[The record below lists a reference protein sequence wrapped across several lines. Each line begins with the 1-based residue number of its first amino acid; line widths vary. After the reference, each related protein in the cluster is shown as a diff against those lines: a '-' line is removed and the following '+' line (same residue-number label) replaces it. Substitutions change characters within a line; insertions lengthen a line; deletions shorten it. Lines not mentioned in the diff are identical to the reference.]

1 MNKKTE
7 LAKNTLIILLG
18 KFCTQFL
25 SFFLLPLYTK
35 YLTTSE
41 YGIYDLINT
50 YLILLVPVISLE
62 LSDALFRFLID
73 ARENEKKER
82 KIISSIL
89 CGIIVIIVIVSL
101 LAIFAGIFIK
111 IEYLYF
117 IIFDVIAMTFSSFA
131 LQSAR
136 GLGNNREYA
145 CGSIVTAFLTITISG
160 LFLIFTQLKIE
171 GILISIGISN
181 LACYLYIY
189 LRLKLYKLIK
199 IKEYDKMQLKSAL
212 KYALPLIPNS
222 ISWWIINVSDRTM
235 ITAMIGSSA
244 NGIYSVA
251 NKFSSAFVSLY
262 SVFNLSWSESA
273 SLYINDADKDKF
285 FNETINEML
294 KLFSCIGLGIIG
306 FMPFVFNIFV
316 DANYNEA
323 YNYIP
328 LLILGSMLNIYVGL
342 ISAIYVA
349 KKKSKEIAKTSTFA
363 ALINIFINLF
373 ILKVLG
379 IYGACLSTVIA
390 FLAMFIYRYID
401 LQKYIKL
408 KLNIKFVISFI
419 IIMCLSNYLY
429 YKNNYY
435 WNIINLCIIISYSF
449 FINVN
454 FIKEIIQIII
464 NKIHIKKI

>member
-1 MNKKTE
+1 MNKKKQ

-89 CGIIVIIVIVSL
+89 CGIIVIVVIVSL

-117 IIFDVIAMTFSSFA
+117 IIFDVIAMTFSNFA

-160 LFLIFTQLKIE
+160 AFLIFTQLKIE

-189 LRLKLYKLIK
+189 FRLKLYKLIK
-199 IKEYDKMQLKSAL
+199 IKEYDKIQLKSAL

-273 SLYINDADKDKF
+273 SLNINDADKDKF

-306 FMPFVFNIFV
+306 VMPFIFNIFV

-328 LLILGSMLNIYVGL
+328 LLILGSILNISVGL

-373 ILKVLG
+373 ILKIFG

-408 KLNIKFVISFI
+408 RLDTKFVVGLVIIFCISSILYLKNDLYINLINLLIIIIFSIYFNIKFLKGTIEI
-419 IIMCLSNYLY
+419 IKKKLK
-429 YKNNYY
+429 KNN
-435 WNIINLCIIISYSF
+435 
-449 FINVN
+449 
-454 FIKEIIQIII
+454 
-464 NKIHIKKI
+464 